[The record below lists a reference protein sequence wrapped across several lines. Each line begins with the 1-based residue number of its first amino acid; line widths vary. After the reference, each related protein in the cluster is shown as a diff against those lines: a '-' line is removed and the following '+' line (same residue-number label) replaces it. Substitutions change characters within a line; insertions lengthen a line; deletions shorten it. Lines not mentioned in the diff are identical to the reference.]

1 MVARPQSGVCAESNL
16 HGLVLLC
23 QLRNSHIASARL
35 KLAKI
40 PSLVRSLDGRFSESL
55 LSIVT
60 AVSAGGWER
69 LTGAPKPP
77 GLAPFPRFNNTL
89 HTVVQAQFDLV
100 FIIRSDR
107 IDANFFAGR
116 VLLEW
121 FAGDIELV
129 TEHNLFHYLD
139 NRTLL
144 GFRCPPPVVFGRQR
158 ELMTLL
164 DTPEQRIWH
173 RGSHLFLQHYVLD
186 VERWQGL
193 LVKQQEQV
201 MGQRKGDGQRI
212 VTNLPSHAD
221 KTEQTE
227 QASIAW
233 QQMPSASMRE
243 QGHID
248 LCWSNSAKALEHFIR
263 QRVEEDEDGFSDPL
277 LEYQKNTLSSA
288 FFAPPEY
295 WFSHLTSDHAKA

>member
-1 MVARPQSGVCAESNL
+1 MVARPQSGVCAESSL

-23 QLRNSHIASARL
+23 QLRHSHIASARL
-35 KLAKI
+35 KLAKM
-40 PSLVRSLDGRFSESL
+40 PSLARSLDCRFSESL
-55 LSIVT
+55 LSVVT
-60 AVSAGGWER
+60 AVSARGWER
-69 LTGAPKPP
+69 LTSAPKPP

-89 HTVVQAQFDLV
+89 HTFVQPQFDLL

-121 FAGDIELV
+121 YADDIELV
-129 TEHNLFHYLD
+129 AEHNLFHYLD

-144 GFRCPPPVVFGRQR
+144 GFRCAPTTVFGRQR
-158 ELMTLL
+158 ELISLL
-164 DTPEQRIWH
+164 DTPEQRLWH

-193 LVKQQEQV
+193 LVGQQEQV
-201 MGQRKGDGQRI
+201 MGQRKMDGQRI

-221 KTEQTE
+221 KTEQGE
-227 QASIAW
+227 QPSMAW
-233 QQMPSASMRE
+233 QQMPSGSMRE

-248 LCWSNSAKALEHFIR
+248 LCWSNSVEALEYFIR

-277 LEYQKNTLSSA
+277 LEYQKNALSGA

-295 WFSHLTSDHAKA
+295 WFSNLTSGQDKP